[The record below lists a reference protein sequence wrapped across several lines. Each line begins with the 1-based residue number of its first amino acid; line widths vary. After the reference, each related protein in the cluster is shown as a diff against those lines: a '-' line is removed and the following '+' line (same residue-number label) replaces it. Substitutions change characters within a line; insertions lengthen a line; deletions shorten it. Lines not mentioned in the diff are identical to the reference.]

1 MSTENNSD
9 LLFKNSVKI
18 LTDLISF
25 KTISG
30 EDNTAL
36 IDYCDDI
43 LKKLGA
49 TSFRTYDDEKKRV
62 NLFAT
67 LKAKSSNNKKPIIL
81 SGHTDVVPVSK
92 GWSSDP
98 FTATIKDDKL
108 YGRGSCDMKG
118 FIACTLA
125 YAPIYSK
132 SNLDRDIH
140 FSFTFDEETA
150 CIGAPI
156 LIEELKR
163 RNIKDGICIVGE
175 PTNMKI
181 IDAHKGCY
189 EYTTHFRG
197 LAGHSSAPH
206 KGVSAVEYASKYV
219 NKLMELRERLKERE
233 PKDSIFDPPHS
244 TLSIGGIFGGIA
256 HNVIADK
263 CHVNWETRPVV
274 KEDGV
279 FLNQEIDK
287 YVNEVLL
294 PDMKKIFP
302 NASIEKNIIGEI
314 IGFDRK
320 SKSDACELIS
330 SLTGDNSR
338 QVVSFGTE
346 AGLFQE
352 IGISTVVCGP
362 GSIEQAH
369 KIDEFIILDEL
380 KKRVKKDSIFDPPHS
395 TLSIGGIKG
404 GIAHNVIAD
413 KCSVEWETRP
423 VVKDDGE
430 FVTKEIDKY
439 ANEVLLP
446 EMKKVFPD
454 SYIKK
459 EVIGEVVGF
468 NRLDDSE
475 ACEFVSNITGDNS
488 REVVSFGTEA
498 GLFQELG
505 ISTVVCG
512 PGSIEQAHKID
523 EFIELNEMK
532 KCLKFLEGV
541 KDKSV
546 N

>member
-1 MSTENNSD
+1 MSTGINLDELYN
-9 LLFKNSVKI
+9 NSVKI
-18 LTDLISF
+18 LTDLIGF

-30 EDNTAL
+30 EDNSSL

-49 TSFRTYDDEKKRV
+49 TSFRTYDDEEKRV

-67 LKAKSSNNKKPIIL
+67 LKTKNSNGKKPIIL

-92 GWSSDP
+92 GWSTDP
-98 FTATIKDDKL
+98 FIATVKGEKL

-118 FIACTLA
+118 FIACALA

-150 CIGAPI
+150 CQGAPI
-156 LIEELKR
+156 LIEELKKR
-163 RNIKDGICIVGE
+163 KIKDGICIIGE

-181 IDAHKGCY
+181 IDAHKGCF
-189 EYTTHFRG
+189 EYTTYFKG

-206 KGVSAVEYASKYV
+206 KGVSAVEYASRYV
-219 NKLMELRERLKERE
+219 NKLIELREKLKERT

-274 KEDGV
+274 KEDAI
-279 FLNQEIDK
+279 FLNQELDK
-287 YVNEVLL
+287 YANEVLL
-294 PDMKKIFP
+294 PEMKKIFP
-302 NASIEKNIIGEI
+302 NSSIEKDIIGEI
-314 IGFDRK
+314 VGFDREDK
-320 SKSDACELIS
+320 SEACELIS

-369 KIDEFIILDEL
+369 KIDEFIVLDEL
-380 KKRVKKDSIFDPPHS
+380 RKCLNLLD
-395 TLSIGGIKG
+395 GIKNNS
-404 GIAHNVIAD
+404 IAN
-413 KCSVEWETRP
+413 
-423 VVKDDGE
+423 
-430 FVTKEIDKY
+430 
-439 ANEVLLP
+439 
-446 EMKKVFPD
+446 
-454 SYIKK
+454 
-459 EVIGEVVGF
+459 
-468 NRLDDSE
+468 
-475 ACEFVSNITGDNS
+475 
-488 REVVSFGTEA
+488 
-498 GLFQELG
+498 
-505 ISTVVCG
+505 
-512 PGSIEQAHKID
+512 
-523 EFIELNEMK
+523 
-532 KCLKFLEGV
+532 
-541 KDKSV
+541 
-546 N
+546 

>member
-1 MSTENNSD
+1 MKNMSTENNLD
-9 LLFKNSVKI
+9 LLFNNSVKI
-18 LTDLISF
+18 LIDLIGF

-30 EDNTAL
+30 ENNTAL

-49 TSFRTYDDEKKRV
+49 TSFRTYDDDKKRV

-98 FTATIKDDKL
+98 FTAKIKEDKL

-118 FIACTLA
+118 FIACALA

-206 KGVSAVEYASKYV
+206 KGVSAVEYASRYV
-219 NKLMELRERLKERE
+219 NKLMELREKLKEKE

-287 YVNEVLL
+287 YANEVLL

-380 KKRVKKDSIFDPPHS
+380 KKCLK
-395 TLSIGGIKG
+395 LLEGIKE
-404 GIAHNVIAD
+404 
-413 KCSVEWETRP
+413 KS
-423 VVKDDGE
+423 
-430 FVTKEIDKY
+430 
-439 ANEVLLP
+439 
-446 EMKKVFPD
+446 
-454 SYIKK
+454 
-459 EVIGEVVGF
+459 
-468 NRLDDSE
+468 
-475 ACEFVSNITGDNS
+475 
-488 REVVSFGTEA
+488 
-498 GLFQELG
+498 
-505 ISTVVCG
+505 
-512 PGSIEQAHKID
+512 SI
-523 EFIELNEMK
+523 N
-532 KCLKFLEGV
+532 
-541 KDKSV
+541 
-546 N
+546 

>member
-206 KGVSAVEYASKYV
+206 KGVSAVEYASRYV

-287 YVNEVLL
+287 YANDVLL
-294 PDMKKIFP
+294 PDMKKVFP

-320 SKSDACELIS
+320 NKSDACELIS

-369 KIDEFIILDEL
+369 KIDEYIVLDEL
-380 KKRVKKDSIFDPPHS
+380 KKCLK
-395 TLSIGGIKG
+395 LLNGIK
-404 GIAHNVIAD
+404 NQ
-413 KCSVEWETRP
+413 S
-423 VVKDDGE
+423 
-430 FVTKEIDKY
+430 
-439 ANEVLLP
+439 
-446 EMKKVFPD
+446 
-454 SYIKK
+454 S
-459 EVIGEVVGF
+459 
-468 NRLDDSE
+468 
-475 ACEFVSNITGDNS
+475 
-488 REVVSFGTEA
+488 
-498 GLFQELG
+498 
-505 ISTVVCG
+505 
-512 PGSIEQAHKID
+512 KI
-523 EFIELNEMK
+523 
-532 KCLKFLEGV
+532 
-541 KDKSV
+541 
-546 N
+546 

>member
-1 MSTENNSD
+1 MSTENNSEH
-9 LLFKNSVKI
+9 LFKNSVKI

-30 EDNTAL
+30 EDNNSL

-43 LKKLGA
+43 LKKIGA
-49 TSFRTYDDEKKRV
+49 SSFRTFDDDKKRV

-67 LKAKSSNNKKPIIL
+67 IKAKNPSNKKPIIF

-92 GWSSDP
+92 GWSTDP
-98 FTATIKDDKL
+98 FIATIKNNKL

-125 YAPIYSK
+125 FAPIYSET
-132 SNLDRDIH
+132 NLDRDIH

-150 CIGAPI
+150 CQGAPI
-156 LIEELKR
+156 LIEELKK
-163 RNIKDGICIVGE
+163 RNITDGICIIGE

-189 EYTTHFRG
+189 EYTTYFEG
-197 LAGHSSAPH
+197 LAGHSSAPN
-206 KGVSAVEYASKYV
+206 KGVSAVEYASRYV
-219 NKLMELRERLKERE
+219 NKLIELRERLVERA

-274 KEDGV
+274 KEDAI
-279 FLNQEIDK
+279 FLNKELDK
-287 YVNEVLL
+287 YANEILL
-294 PDMKKIFP
+294 PEMIKVYPNSSIKK
-302 NASIEKNIIGEI
+302 KIIGEI
-314 IGFDRK
+314 VGFDREA
-320 SKSDACELIS
+320 KSDACELIS

-369 KIDEFIILDEL
+369 KIDEYIILDEL
-380 KKRVKKDSIFDPPHS
+380 KK
-395 TLSIGGIKG
+395 
-404 GIAHNVIAD
+404 
-413 KCSVEWETRP
+413 
-423 VVKDDGE
+423 
-430 FVTKEIDKY
+430 
-439 ANEVLLP
+439 
-446 EMKKVFPD
+446 
-454 SYIKK
+454 
-459 EVIGEVVGF
+459 
-468 NRLDDSE
+468 
-475 ACEFVSNITGDNS
+475 
-488 REVVSFGTEA
+488 
-498 GLFQELG
+498 
-505 ISTVVCG
+505 
-512 PGSIEQAHKID
+512 
-523 EFIELNEMK
+523 
-532 KCLKFLEGV
+532 CLKLLNGI
-541 KDKSV
+541 KDKSSF

>member
-1 MSTENNSD
+1 MLNMSTENNSEH
-9 LLFKNSVKI
+9 LFKNSVKI

-30 EDNTAL
+30 EDNNSL

-43 LKKLGA
+43 LKKIGA
-49 TSFRTYDDEKKRV
+49 SSFRTFDDDKKRV

-67 LKAKSSNNKKPIIL
+67 IKAKNPSNKKPIIF

-92 GWSSDP
+92 GWSTDP
-98 FTATIKDDKL
+98 FIATIKNNKL

-125 YAPIYSK
+125 FAPIYSET
-132 SNLDRDIH
+132 NLDRDIH

-150 CIGAPI
+150 CQGAPI
-156 LIEELKR
+156 LIEELKK
-163 RNIKDGICIVGE
+163 RNITDGICIIGE

-189 EYTTHFRG
+189 EYTTYFEG
-197 LAGHSSAPH
+197 LAGHSSAPN
-206 KGVSAVEYASKYV
+206 KGVSAVEYASRYV
-219 NKLMELRERLKERE
+219 NRLIELRERLVERA

-274 KEDGV
+274 KEDAI
-279 FLNQEIDK
+279 FLNKELDK
-287 YVNEVLL
+287 YANEVLL
-294 PDMKKIFP
+294 PEMIKVYPNSSIKK
-302 NASIEKNIIGEI
+302 KIIGEI
-314 IGFDRK
+314 VGFDREA
-320 SKSDACELIS
+320 KSDACELIS

-369 KIDEFIILDEL
+369 KIDEYIILDEL
-380 KKRVKKDSIFDPPHS
+380 KK
-395 TLSIGGIKG
+395 
-404 GIAHNVIAD
+404 
-413 KCSVEWETRP
+413 
-423 VVKDDGE
+423 
-430 FVTKEIDKY
+430 
-439 ANEVLLP
+439 
-446 EMKKVFPD
+446 
-454 SYIKK
+454 
-459 EVIGEVVGF
+459 
-468 NRLDDSE
+468 
-475 ACEFVSNITGDNS
+475 
-488 REVVSFGTEA
+488 
-498 GLFQELG
+498 
-505 ISTVVCG
+505 
-512 PGSIEQAHKID
+512 
-523 EFIELNEMK
+523 
-532 KCLKFLEGV
+532 CLKLLNGI
-541 KDKSV
+541 KDKSSF